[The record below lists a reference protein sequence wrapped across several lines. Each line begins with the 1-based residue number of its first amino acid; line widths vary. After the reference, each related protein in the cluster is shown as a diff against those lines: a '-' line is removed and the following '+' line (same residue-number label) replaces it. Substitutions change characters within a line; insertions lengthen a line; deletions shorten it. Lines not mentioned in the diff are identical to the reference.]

1 MFFSFQ
7 GDLSSDNHHRY
18 VKSMCQRCQRQGAHC
33 PYQIRVSCKK
43 SKSPTLHNPATSVK
57 IWIFMFCLCL
67 VFLYIYIYTSWAVA
81 QVGMFWAE
89 TGGGEYLWGFL
100 ANWSSHVGSAYCI
113 ASLVISAMQQN
124 RSMDIN
130 IQLWGNALI
139 LPQEILFS
147 FCQSLPWKEVQGW
160 TINPVFCPGSENHS
174 EFLWNLQELISSSA
188 KNPPR
193 YYLGQ
198 SSKVCSSLI

>member
-7 GDLSSDNHHRY
+7 GDLSSDNHHR
-18 VKSMCQRCQRQGAHC
+18 SMCQRCQRQGAHC

-67 VFLYIYIYTSWAVA
+67 VFLYIYIYIYTFWVVG

-124 RSMDIN
+124 RSMDM
-130 IQLWGNALI
+130 
-139 LPQEILFS
+139 QEYQHPSEEMHSYYIKKYYFLFV
-147 FCQSLPWKEVQGW
+147 K
-160 TINPVFCPGSENHS
+160 VFHEKKFRG
-174 EFLWNLQELISSSA
+174 
-188 KNPPR
+188 
-193 YYLGQ
+193 GQ
-198 SSKVCSSLI
+198 